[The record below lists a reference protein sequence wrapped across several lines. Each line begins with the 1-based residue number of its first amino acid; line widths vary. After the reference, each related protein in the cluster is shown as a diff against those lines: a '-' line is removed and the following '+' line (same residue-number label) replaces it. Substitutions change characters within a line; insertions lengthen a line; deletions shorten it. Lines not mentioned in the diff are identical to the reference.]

1 MKKLTI
7 LFAVAFIFA
16 LSSCNKG
23 KDCKCT
29 TVQKWDIEGMD
40 GVTEQ
45 MIHIDKGECSDGNT
59 TANMNMGGQQY
70 TQTTTCVE
78 I

>member
-1 MKKLTI
+1 
-7 LFAVAFIFA
+7 
-16 LSSCNKG
+16 
-23 KDCKCT
+23 
-29 TVQKWDIEGMD
+29 MD

-45 MIHIDKGECSDGNT
+45 MIHIDKGKCSDGNT

>member
-1 MKKLTI
+1 
-7 LFAVAFIFA
+7 
-16 LSSCNKG
+16 
-23 KDCKCT
+23 
-29 TVQKWDIEGMD
+29 MD

-59 TANMNMGGQQY
+59 TANMSVGGQQY